1 VVFVKTE
8 GAAVDRRGFLRT
20 AGGFAVLGGATV
32 LLPGAAEAS
41 TDSDAERRR
50 LPVFSW
56 ERFGGFVGPGID
68 PLTAPRLVAYGDR
81 TVVAD
86 AARTF
91 RLAPGELWRLQWHAA
106 EVLSDPANLRRRPGA
121 PIIADAP
128 STRFEAADPR
138 RSRHRYSGTV
148 EALEEYRD
156 QHAYP
161 SPLYGLLDDAAA
173 LRQRTLDAGRPFTPA
188 AVRLVVVV
196 FDQVNGDP
204 NGPVLDWPA
213 GVPVPR
219 VTEPSRIGRLD
230 LHGPTARRVVRGID
244 SRRDGIWQ
252 TFRTGNGVLLQAA
265 WRYLLP
271 HE

>member
-1 VVFVKTE
+1 VF
-8 GAAVDRRGFLRT
+8 
-20 AGGFAVLGGATV
+20 GGATV
-32 LLPGAAEAS
+32 LLPGAAEAG
-41 TDSDAERRR
+41 TESDAERRR

-68 PLTAPRLVAYGDR
+68 PLTAPRLAVYGDR
-81 TVVAD
+81 TAVAD

-91 RLAPGELWRLQWHAA
+91 RLAPGALFQLQRHAV
-106 EVLSDPANLRRRPGA
+106 EVLSNPANLRRRPGA

-138 RSRHRYSGTV
+138 RSRHRYSATV

-156 QHAYP
+156 HRAYP
-161 SPLYGLLDDAAA
+161 RPLYGLLDDAAA
-173 LRQRTLDAGRPFTPA
+173 LRQHTLDAGRPFTPD

-196 FDQVNGDP
+196 FDQINGDP
-204 NGPVLDWPA
+204 NGTILDWPA
-213 GVPVPR
+213 GVPVPPIA
-219 VTEPSRIGRLD
+219 EPRRIGRLD
-230 LHGPTARRVVRGID
+230 LHGRPARRVVRGIPD
-244 SRRDGIWQ
+244 RRDGLWQ
-252 TFRTGNGVLLQAA
+252 TFRTGNGMLLQAA